1 MAINRDN
8 TGPASLSPK
17 LPNGTKVSIR
27 MLFVLSACAAAMA
40 ALTSCDA
47 STRYRVLSTIF
58 DGVPLPDAP
67 SDTAWNGHSDEPL
80 ARDQKGESTAQ
91 YLQHGPYAAKLCE
104 GCHQKSTNALTRPAE
119 DLCAYCHEFKL
130 DGKKVHGPLASGG
143 CRVCHDPHGS
153 QNRFLLVSDSRDFC
167 LTCHDR
173 NEIMTRDV
181 HVNSHDE
188 CTSCHN
194 AHASD
199 VDFLLK

>member
-1 MAINRDN
+1 MGRRVSNAVPAVFHR
-8 TGPASLSPK
+8 GPHLIR
-17 LPNGTKVSIR
+17 GSIR
-27 MLFVLSACAAAMA
+27 KLFLLTACAAALT
-40 ALTSCDA
+40 ALSACEA
-47 STRYRVLSTIF
+47 STQYRVLSMLF
-58 DGVPLPDAP
+58 DGVPRPEALAGVVK
-67 SDTAWNGHSDEPL
+67 NGHSDETAP
-80 ARDQKGESTAQ
+80 REQHGENTAQ

-104 GCHQKSTNALTRPAE
+104 GCHQKSTNALTMPVE
-119 DLCAYCHEFKL
+119 DLCAYCHELKT

-173 NEIMTRDV
+173 NEIMTREV
-181 HVNSHDE
+181 HANTDDA

-199 VDFLLK
+199 SDFLLK